1 MRDER
6 LLIFILAVVQ
16 FCHILD
22 FMLVMPL
29 GSILMKTF
37 DISPQ
42 QFSLIVSSY
51 AIAAFAMG
59 IISTFF
65 LDKLDRK
72 TAILGAYIGFAIT
85 TFACAFSPNYVAF
98 LVARS
103 LTGVFGGVLAS
114 LVLSIV
120 ADAVPL
126 ERRATAMSYVMLA
139 FSTASVVGIP
149 FGLYLAASFSWRMP
163 FLILGSLSAI
173 FVLVIIFKFPSM
185 RQHLERQQTRAWTNI
200 VSIFKNKNQVR
211 ALLFTIVMML
221 GHFTI
226 IPFIAPYMIRNVGF
240 SDMEVSYVYL
250 AGGVASFFVLPLI
263 GRIADKRGNKNVF
276 ILMGLLS
283 TIPILLITNLPAV
296 AMFPALVVTTL
307 FFITASGRSVPA
319 TTMITAV
326 VKMENRASFMSL
338 RSSANELA
346 LGLASGIAG
355 FVVVEDEVTHRL
367 LHYDWVGYIA
377 VAMTV
382 LSVWVGSKLIAT
394 E

>member
-1 MRDER
+1 MRNER

-29 GSILMKTF
+29 GSILMRTF
-37 DISPQ
+37 DITPQ

-59 IISTFF
+59 IVSTFF
-65 LDKLDRK
+65 IDKLDRK
-72 TAILGAYIGFAIT
+72 TAILGAYICFAIT
-85 TFACAFSPNYVAF
+85 TFACAFSPNYVMF
-98 LVARS
+98 LIARS
-103 LTGVFGGVLAS
+103 MTGVFGGVLAS
-114 LVLSIV
+114 LVFSVV

-139 FSTASVVGIP
+139 FSTASVFGIP

-185 RQHLERQQTRAWTNI
+185 RQHLEREQTRTWTNI
-200 VSIFKNKNQVR
+200 ISIFRNKNQMR

-263 GRIADKRGNKNVF
+263 GRIADKRGHKRVF

-296 AMFPALVVTTL
+296 AMIPALCVTTL

-346 LGLASGIAG
+346 LGLASGLAG
-355 FVVVEDEVTHRL
+355 LIVIEDGVTQRL

-377 VAMTV
+377 VAMT
-382 LSVWVGSKLIAT
+382 LLAVWIGSKLIAT